1 MADIVESLA
10 GNKMLMLKQDIA
22 FLRKRL
28 AECADEDAKKAIRRE
43 LMEKETYFSRPPA
56 GEFLSRKQCRLF
68 LIRSGEIY
76 LWQNFPAFY

>member
-28 AECADEDAKKAIRRE
+28 TECANDEEALKAIRRE
-43 LMEKETYFSRPPA
+43 LMEKETYYNVLADRQRIHF
-56 GEFLSRKQCRLF
+56 
-68 LIRSGEIY
+68 
-76 LWQNFPAFY
+76 

>member
-10 GNKMLMLKQDIA
+10 GNKMLMLDIA

-43 LMEKETYFSRPPA
+43 LMEKETYYNILADRQ
-56 GEFLSRKQCRLF
+56 RV
-68 LIRSGEIY
+68 
-76 LWQNFPAFY
+76 NF

>member
-28 AECADEDAKKAIRRE
+28 SECTDEYAKKAIRRE
-43 LMEKETYFSRPPA
+43 LMEKETYYNILADRQ
-56 GEFLSRKQCRLF
+56 RV
-68 LIRSGEIY
+68 
-76 LWQNFPAFY
+76 NF